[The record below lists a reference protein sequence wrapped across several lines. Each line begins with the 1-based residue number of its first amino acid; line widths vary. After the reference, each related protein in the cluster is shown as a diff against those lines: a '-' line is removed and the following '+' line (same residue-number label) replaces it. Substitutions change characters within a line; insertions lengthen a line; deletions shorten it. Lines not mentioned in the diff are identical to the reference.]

1 MKLARKLHGIMKK
14 LPHVRG
20 QYLPGAPMSKLIWFR
35 TGGAAEVLFKPADEA
50 DLKAFLEG
58 ADPGVSVT
66 MLGMGS
72 NVIVRDGGIRGVV
85 VKLGKPF
92 ADVRIEGDR
101 IIAGAGAI
109 DLSVANKAADA
120 GIAGLE
126 FLRGVP
132 GTIGGAVVTNAG
144 AYGGDVARILE
155 SARFLDRQGHEHVLS
170 VEEMGYG
177 YRSCNIPG
185 DWIVVEATFRGEL
198 MDQDLIMLKMAEIVD
213 SREESQPLR
222 TRTSGSTFKNPNVTG
237 VGDKSAWQLI
247 DQAGCRG
254 LRVRGAQI
262 SEKHCNFMINTG
274 LATAA
279 DLEELGEEVIR
290 RVKEVTGVELE
301 WEIVRLGN
309 KTDSAV

>member
-50 DLKAFLEG
+50 DLKACLEG

-155 SARFLDRQGHEHVLS
+155 SARFLDRQGHEH
-170 VEEMGYG
+170 G
-177 YRSCNIPG
+177 R
-185 DWIVVEATFRGEL
+185 
-198 MDQDLIMLKMAEIVD
+198 
-213 SREESQPLR
+213 
-222 TRTSGSTFKNPNVTG
+222 
-237 VGDKSAWQLI
+237 
-247 DQAGCRG
+247 
-254 LRVRGAQI
+254 
-262 SEKHCNFMINTG
+262 
-274 LATAA
+274 
-279 DLEELGEEVIR
+279 
-290 RVKEVTGVELE
+290 
-301 WEIVRLGN
+301 
-309 KTDSAV
+309 